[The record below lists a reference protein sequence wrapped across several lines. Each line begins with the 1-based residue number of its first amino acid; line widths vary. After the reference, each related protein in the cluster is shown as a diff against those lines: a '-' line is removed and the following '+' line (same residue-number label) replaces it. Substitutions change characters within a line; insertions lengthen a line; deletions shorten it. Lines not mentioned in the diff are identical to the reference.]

1 MTGLPLTY
9 CVKSHTSLI
18 AWQRANQVARAVIR
32 ASREHWKPWAAA
44 VFSQLQRSSLSVQL
58 NIAEGYAR
66 RRRGPFLLHLD
77 IAYGSAVESADL
89 LRLCLEEKILPEDVT
104 SAALGECEEA
114 QALILGLLK
123 RLRG

>member
-1 MTGLPLTY
+1 MTGLLLTY

-18 AWQRANQVARAVIR
+18 AWQRANQVARTVIR
-32 ASREHWKPWAAA
+32 ASREHWKPWAPA

-77 IAYGSAVESADL
+77 IAYGSAVETADL
-89 LRLCLEEKILPEDVT
+89 LRLCVEESILPDEV
-104 SAALGECEEA
+104 ARPALGACEET
-114 QALILGLLK
+114 QALILGLRK
-123 RLRG
+123 RVRG